1 MNWKKLLKDKSGL
14 TQGAKFL
21 LTTAGVGGLAIY
33 TIMGATGEQVRQE
46 QNLRAISS
54 LAEGRPY
61 AGVVSPDGM
70 LSSINVRTGRGMA
83 TAKDRE
89 AMERR
94 SASSTNFGM
103 DGVDQLNQGSIGQAA
118 QFYDS
123 GDGVGMGGD
132 KGTESAVRFANGAS
146 SANFHGNQA
155 QGAGQGDG
163 QNDATAS
170 RKNKR
175 AADGEFEEDE
185 EGGYGVGKKGNL
197 PTLNNASMAQASG
210 SSSSSTYNPANPSG
224 TPVNGTHGNDMKAY
238 EMSGAMPDGS
248 TLVSSGLN
256 DNNQSSRYSRGYT
269 GKSNKSVKERSD
281 LRQITKQS
289 AADANDKNGAVNKG
303 GRAFL
308 LGGAV
313 IGGLAALSNALS
325 FGSSSADLT
334 TSNSDVNSIPPEITG
349 ADYLK
354 ARTQWVEERDNKV
367 EKAKSKFMGWIIAA
381 AAALAIGSLVLVQLK
396 NSPDIYSKGAYIAAA
411 IILGVI
417 VASCISVALWDVG
430 KLLHEQ
436 PPYGIKVNNAPLWF
450 MMGCGGALAGL
461 TAYTAIWN
469 PEPVAKFVKNF
480 VVGLVKSPLLLL
492 RRAGEGLWNKFMH

>member
-1 MNWKKLLKDKSGL
+1 MEKIIKV

-21 LTTAGVGGLAIY
+21 LTTAGVGGLAFY
-33 TIMGATGEQVRQE
+33 TMMGATGEQVRQE

-61 AGVVSPDGM
+61 AGLTSQDGM

-83 TAKDRE
+83 TARDRE
-89 AMERR
+89 ALERR

-224 TPVNGTHGNDMKAY
+224 SPVNGTHGNDMKAY

-256 DNNQSSRYSRGYT
+256 DNNQSSRYSRGSS
-269 GKSNKSVKERSD
+269 GKPSNAVKERSD

-313 IGGLAALSNALS
+313 IGGLAAISKALS
-325 FGSSSADLT
+325 FGSSSSDLT
-334 TSNSDVNSIPPEITG
+334 TTNSDINSIPPEITG

-354 ARTQWVEERDNKV
+354 SRTEWVKERDEKV
-367 EKAKSKFMGWIIAA
+367 EAAKKKFMGWIIAA
-381 AAALAIGSLVLVQLK
+381 AALVLIGSVVLTLLESQ
-396 NSPDIYSKGAYIAAA
+396 KGTWWYWAIAAA
-411 IILGVI
+411 FMVTAAVFAGVA
-417 VASCISVALWDVG
+417 VWDIG
-430 KLLHEQ
+430 RLLHEK
-436 PPYGIKVNNAPLWF
+436 PPYGITTNNASLWF
-450 MMGCGGALAGL
+450 MMTCGSGMMGLA
-461 TAYTAIWN
+461 AYAAFRPKPI
-469 PEPVAKFVKNF
+469 AKFVTNF
-480 VVGLVKSPLLLL
+480 VEGIVKSPLLLL